1 MPNYVGQG
9 NRPPYSQNVQSQNIS
24 NHQINNRSGYTSN
37 QQQSSPVTSSSTPIN
52 KADFYSSLPLH
63 RPAISEVVMVPENLG
78 LFVADPKFQT
88 ILLKVK
94 EQSNI
99 NTVAVNRLDNVA
111 TSIFID
117 APNVESALMARQ
129 LIEIHFKQHLKLLA
143 AEEKLKRVENDLFLA
158 QGEMASGHM
167 VEFTVDPSLIGVI
180 IGKKGVRIKQVEQ
193 DSGVTN
199 IFVQGDSGTSYS
211 SLLLV
216 YVCILTFPI
225 NG

>member
-1 MPNYVGQG
+1 MPLSNYAGQG
-9 NRPPYSQNVQSQNIS
+9 SRPAYSQNAQGHGIS
-24 NHQINNRSGYTSN
+24 NHQMHNRPGYSSN
-37 QQQSSPVTSSSTPIN
+37 QQQSSSSTPVTKN
-52 KADFYSSLPLH
+52 DFYSSLPLH

-78 LFVADPKFQT
+78 VFAADPKFQT

-129 LIEIHFKQHLKLLA
+129 LIEIHFKQQLKLLA

-167 VEFTVDPSLIGVI
+167 VEFTIDPSLIGII
-180 IGKKGVRIKQVEQ
+180 IGKKGVRIKEIEKE
-193 DSGVTN
+193 SGVTN
-199 IFVQGDSGTSYS
+199 IFVQGDSGTF
-211 SLLLV
+211 
-216 YVCILTFPI
+216 YVD
-225 NG
+225 